1 MRFATMLDQET
12 AQIKGD
18 ADKGI
23 VPPDFVIDGAV
34 RQLKELAG
42 QAPAETVLVQALK
55 RKVAEAKL
63 EPTQQTSLIG
73 RAETA
78 AKERV
83 LPAYGRQAAQLQALR
98 PRATHD
104 AGIWRMPNAGSV
116 LRRGAREL

>member
-1 MRFATMLDQET
+1 MDSPDFLDSQHAVNTVQDADDYLARVRFFATMLDQET
-12 AQIKGD
+12 AQITGD

-73 RAETA
+73 RVE
-78 AKERV
+78 
-83 LPAYGRQAAQLQALR
+83 PQ
-98 PRATHD
+98 
-104 AGIWRMPNAGSV
+104 
-116 LRRGAREL
+116 